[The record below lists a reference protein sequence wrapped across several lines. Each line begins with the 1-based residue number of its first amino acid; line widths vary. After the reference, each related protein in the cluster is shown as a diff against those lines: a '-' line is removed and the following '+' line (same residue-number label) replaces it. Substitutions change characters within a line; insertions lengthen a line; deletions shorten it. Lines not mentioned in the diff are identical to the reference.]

1 MTQYDIMAY
10 APGHAS
16 RWLRVSVSD
25 SCVTIHGSA
34 EVTNRAM
41 QANFCKHL
49 KQLNTL
55 PECIRKRSW
64 RSLRNEWRAHNLLY
78 RLPLL
83 PSGWKER
90 LKDVD
95 LDDEATWRRAV
106 YAVLAIL

>member
-49 KQLNTL
+49 KQLDTL
-55 PECIRKRSW
+55 PE
-64 RSLRNEWRAHNLLY
+64 
-78 RLPLL
+78 
-83 PSGWKER
+83 
-90 LKDVD
+90 
-95 LDDEATWRRAV
+95 
-106 YAVLAIL
+106 